1 MCFILHHWKSHICCN
16 WIETGAEGLAVWDL
30 RRVNILCWV
39 SIKICLFIVATEGF
53 TSHSQTL
60 LIQFYPPKYIRVIY
74 VCDTVKKQR
83 LYHV

>member
-1 MCFILHHWKSHICCN
+1 MCVFHSSSLEESYLLQLDRDGGRGISRLGV
-16 WIETGAEGLAVWDL
+16 E
-30 RRVNILCWV
+30 ILCWV